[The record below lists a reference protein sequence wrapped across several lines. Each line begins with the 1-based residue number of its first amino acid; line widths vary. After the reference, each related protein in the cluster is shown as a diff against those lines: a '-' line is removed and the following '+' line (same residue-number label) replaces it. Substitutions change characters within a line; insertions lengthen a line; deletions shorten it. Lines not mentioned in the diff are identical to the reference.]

1 MKHRIAASALFVA
14 FAAALAAPA
23 MAAGQ
28 VTGSFG
34 DSVATASAAPL
45 ASPGSDTAATRQASN
60 GPLTRAQV
68 RAELAQIVA
77 AGYSPSRPNDPYYP
91 DNVQAALK
99 RVQDM
104 KMASN
109 DAAASSYGA
118 DMPAIAESG
127 SRVVITR
134 VVERSVYY
142 GH

>member
-34 DSVATASAAPL
+34 DSVASAAPL

-109 DAAASSYGA
+109 DTAASSYGA

>member
-23 MAAGQ
+23 MAA
-28 VTGSFG
+28 GSFG

-109 DAAASSYGA
+109 DTAASSYGA

>member
-1 MKHRIAASALFVA
+1 
-14 FAAALAAPA
+14 

-45 ASPGSDTAATRQASN
+45 ASPGSDTAATRQASA

-109 DAAASSYGA
+109 DTAASSYGV

>member
-1 MKHRIAASALFVA
+1 
-14 FAAALAAPA
+14 

-109 DAAASSYGA
+109 DTAASSYGV